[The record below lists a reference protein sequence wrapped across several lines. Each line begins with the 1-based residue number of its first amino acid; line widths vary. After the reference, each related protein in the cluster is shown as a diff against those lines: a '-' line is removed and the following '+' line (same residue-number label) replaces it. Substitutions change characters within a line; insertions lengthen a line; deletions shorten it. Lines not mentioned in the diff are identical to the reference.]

1 MKLPFSSAAPA
12 PTALRKPRPA
22 VIPSIKSAEIC
33 ALYRAARIGGD
44 FFDFATIE
52 DHKLVWLLMDVAG
65 KRDQALHIAAAAQ
78 ESFQRNAEALFTR
91 GVDDA
96 DSTTKLILELNRE
109 LIRASGGVCCAPTFL
124 GCYDEFTGI
133 VTYINAGHTPGV
145 LKDQDGTS
153 LLEANG
159 LPLGLFSHATHD
171 SQFVA
176 MRAGAAIVLVSKGV
190 VEKRSGDEE
199 FGIEKVRKVVEA
211 ITFSTAQQICE
222 AVLDSVAKHEKS
234 PSWFGPSLSIPGLTA
249 QEPNDATTV
258 ALLRR

>member
-1 MKLPFSSAAPA
+1 MKLPFSSAAAA
-12 PTALRKPRPA
+12 PALRKPRPA
-22 VIPSIKSAEIC
+22 VIPNLKSAEIC

-52 DHKLVWLLMDVAG
+52 DHKLVFLLMDVAG

-78 ESFQRNAEALFTR
+78 ESFQSNAERLFSQ

-96 DSTTKLILELNRE
+96 ASTTALILELNRE
-109 LIRASGGVCCAPTFL
+109 LIKASGGVCYAPAFL
-124 GCYDEFTGI
+124 GSYDEFTGI

-145 LKDQDGTS
+145 LKDQDGTL

-171 SQFVA
+171 SQFCA
-176 MRAGAAIVLVSKGV
+176 MRPGAGMVLVSKGV
-190 VEKRSGDEE
+190 VEKRSGSEE
-199 FGIEKVRKVVEA
+199 FGIEKVQKLIA
-211 ITFSTAQQICE
+211 TNTFSTAQEICE
-222 AVLDSVAKHEKS
+222 AVLDSVDHHEKA
-234 PSWFGPSLSIPGLTA
+234 PSWFGPALAIPGLGA
-249 QEPNDATTV
+249 QEPNDSTTL